1 MSCVR
6 IFVYSSIADN
16 AEPFFLGRYRTSTVS
31 YQGMTT
37 NFRRVCRV
45 VEPSR
50 SFFLRP
56 RLLLLKYYFLFC
68 YSFVSEQVLR
78 YSSYSFFASSRKYIF
93 FNTLRRIM

>member
-31 YQGMTT
+31 YQGMTK

-45 VEPSR
+45 VEPSH
-50 SFFLRP
+50 F
-56 RLLLLKYYFLFC
+56 
-68 YSFVSEQVLR
+68 
-78 YSSYSFFASSRKYIF
+78 SSAPAPYLYIVI
-93 FNTLRRIM
+93 LAQAPG